1 MSKAISLDRG
11 LRKAIALKVSVLSTC
26 SDLRLVFLPTTPVI
40 FGKTQDM
47 PNAQFHNE
55 FTLTETATKLGKEA
69 LDLGLIPSFVV
80 RYYQDS
86 QQFYISD
93 QISNEPLTPE
103 QAYLQLKKLV
113 ESSNL

>member
-1 MSKAISLDRG
+1 MAN
-11 LRKAIALKVSVLSTC
+11 T
-26 SDLRLVFLPTTPVI
+26 
-40 FGKTQDM
+40 
-47 PNAQFHNE
+47 QFHDQ
-55 FTLTETATKLGKEA
+55 FTLTETATKLGKKA

-86 QQFYISD
+86 QQFYISNEN
-93 QISNEPLTPE
+93 SNEPLTPE